1 MRHKQGRGRSWYT
14 ALGHTRANWS
24 EQPFLAH
31 ILGGIRWAA
40 SAD

>member
-31 ILGGIRWAA
+31 ILGGIR
-40 SAD
+40 